1 MDRGKIDNLICYL
14 LAIAN
19 YAKDI
24 HYRCGGASFYGQH
37 LLADRFVDNLYDYID
52 QLKEI
57 CLLGHAMDPELS
69 GVYLRKAADLIP
81 LQPSFKNMGGLMLQ
95 CLQEIERIDGI
106 SKGDENLIGAIAQD
120 IQNNVGLLNVM
131 GGKALDAGLVDSN
144 PVWKKGE
151 KNV

>member
-120 IQNNVGLLNVM
+120 IQNNVGLLNIM
-131 GGKALDAGLVDSN
+131 FGGGVD
-144 PVWKKGE
+144 V
-151 KNV
+151 

>member
-24 HYRCGGASFYGQH
+24 HYNCGGESFYGQH
-37 LLADRFVDNLYDYID
+37 LFADRFTDNLQDYID

-57 CLLGHAMDPELS
+57 CLLGHGFKPLHSNE
-69 GVYLRKAADLIP
+69 YLRRGADLI
-81 LQPSFKNMGGLMLQ
+81 LN
-95 CLQEIERIDGI
+95 CLQEIEGVEDI

-120 IQNNVGLLNVM
+120 VQNNVGLLNIM
-131 GGKALDAGLVDSN
+131 FGGVQS
-144 PVWKKGE
+144 V
-151 KNV
+151 